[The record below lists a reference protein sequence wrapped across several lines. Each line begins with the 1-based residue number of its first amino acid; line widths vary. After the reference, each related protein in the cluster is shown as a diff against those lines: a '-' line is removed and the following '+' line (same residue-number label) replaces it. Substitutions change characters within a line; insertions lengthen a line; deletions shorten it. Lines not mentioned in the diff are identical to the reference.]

1 MIFYFTG
8 TGNSLFAAKRLLDEG
23 EKMVNI
29 AEAIKKNEY
38 DYTLTPGEKLGF
50 VFPVYFYSVPAI
62 ILNFID
68 KLNVKGAEYTY
79 GVITCGGGISQSVGV
94 LKKALGRKGI
104 NLDFVTPLLMPDNS
118 MLFYQIPPQEE
129 NVTVLKGAEGKL
141 TGIKTAI
148 DAKLGIPI
156 SSASALS
163 ELVGLGYKLCDK
175 TGKFYADDNCISCGL
190 CEKICPAEAIRM
202 TDGKPVWIKD
212 KCVKCSACINRCPK
226 NAIQYGKATLK
237 RNRYVNPEL

>member
-23 EKMVNI
+23 EKLVSI
-29 AEAIKKNEY
+29 AEAMKKNEY

-50 VFPVYFYSVPAI
+50 VFPVYFYSVPDI
-62 ILNFID
+62 ILKFID
-68 KLNVKGAEYTY
+68 KLNVDGAEYTY
-79 GVITCGGGISQSVGV
+79 GVITCGGGISQSGGV

-129 NVTVLKGAEGKL
+129 NSAVLKSAEGKL
-141 TGIKTAI
+141 TGIKTTI
-148 DAKLGIPI
+148 DAKLSIPI

-163 ELVGLGYKLCDK
+163 DLMGFGYKLCNK
-175 TGKFYADDNCISCGL
+175 TEKFFATDSCISCGL
-190 CEKICPAEAIRM
+190 CEKMCPVEAISLS
-202 TDGKPVWIKD
+202 DGKPVWIKD

-226 NAIQYGKATLK
+226 KAIQYGKATLK
-237 RNRYVNPEL
+237 RNRYINPEL